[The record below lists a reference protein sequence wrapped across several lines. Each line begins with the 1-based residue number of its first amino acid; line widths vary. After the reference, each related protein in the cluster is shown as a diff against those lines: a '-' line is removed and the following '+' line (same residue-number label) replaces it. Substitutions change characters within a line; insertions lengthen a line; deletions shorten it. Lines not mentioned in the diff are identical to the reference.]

1 MPMSKRE
8 RIDFNFVR
16 QEADFLIVLEHYGVT
31 VEGHGV
37 QRVCRCPF
45 HNDRKPSLKV
55 TLGRKVFNCFGWGA
69 SGNVIEF
76 VRRKEGLDQ
85 DEVRAAARKLAQICG
100 IALAPPLGQRV
111 RLQKPSAG
119 DGSAV
124 ETIKDASDPETPHR
138 EAPDASGI
146 VPAEAANAPIDPAFA
161 DRFRAKL
168 TTDHPYLASR
178 GLLPETLST
187 FGVSFFNEPSGMM
200 RQRVV
205 L

>member
-16 QEADFLIVLEHYGVT
+16 QEADFLTVLEHYGIT

-45 HNDRKPSLKV
+45 HADRKPSLKV
-55 TLGRKVFNCFGWGA
+55 NLGRKVFNCFGCGA

-85 DEVRAAARKLAQICG
+85 DEVRAAARKLASICT

-111 RLQKPSAG
+111 RRQKPGAEQ
-119 DGSAV
+119 GSAA
-124 ETIKDASDPETPHR
+124 ETIQEPSDAETPLSGHSG
-138 EAPDASGI
+138 ASGE
-146 VPAEAANAPIDPAFA
+146 VSADAVNAPIDPAFA
-161 DRFRAKL
+161 QRFRAKL
-168 TTDHPYLASR
+168 VATHPYLAAR
-178 GLLPETLST
+178 GLRPETLKA
-187 FGVSFFNEPSGMM
+187 FGVSFFSLPTGMM
-200 RQRVV
+200 KNRV
-205 L
+205 